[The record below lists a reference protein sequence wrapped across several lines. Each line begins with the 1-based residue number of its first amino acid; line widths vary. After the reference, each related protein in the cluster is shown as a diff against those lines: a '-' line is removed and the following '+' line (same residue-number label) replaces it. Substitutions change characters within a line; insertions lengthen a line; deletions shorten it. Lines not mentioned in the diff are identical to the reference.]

1 MPPAMPGAV
10 RLGDPEEEAAAEA
23 AREVIRSKRLYR
35 YGGVSPNPLERSQ
48 VAKLERSFARRMGVE
63 HALAVNSG
71 TSALVCGLAA
81 LGIGPGDE
89 VIVPAYTWVSTAGA
103 AVAVGAVPVIAEVDD
118 SLTIDP
124 EDARGKVTSR
134 TRAMI
139 PVHMRGAPARMDALM
154 ELASERDLRVF
165 EDAAQAVGGSFGGRM
180 LGTIGD
186 AGAYSFGQHKIITA
200 GEGGMLVSAN
210 ASVHRRATMYS
221 DSACPPNAGVTAE
234 EWLPGLNLRMSE
246 LQGAVLSVQLDRL
259 DELVAAMRSRKIR
272 LRELVAGRLEV
283 KGVRLR
289 RIYDPEGDASIA
301 LIFFLPDHGRTEEV
315 VSALAEEGV
324 PASRLY
330 LEMRDLPHDSV
341 DLHTYPAWAP
351 ILRKRTWTAEGGPW
365 RWHPGQVEYGAE
377 DCSVTMD
384 LLRRAV
390 QVEISP
396 ELTDIQVEQMGAAIP
411 AVIEKLL

>member
-1 MPPAMPGAV
+1 V
-10 RLGDPEEEAAAEA
+10 RLGEPEQEAAAEA

-35 YGGVSPNPLERSQ
+35 AGGVSTKVLEHSQ
-48 VAKLERSFARRMGVE
+48 VAEFERSFARRMGAE

-103 AVAVGAVPVIAEVDD
+103 VVAVGAVPVIAEVDD
-118 SLTIDP
+118 SLNIDP
-124 EDARGKVTSR
+124 EDASAKITPQ
-134 TRAMI
+134 TRAVI

-154 ELASERDLRVF
+154 ELAGERGLRVL
-165 EDAAQAVGGSFGGRM
+165 EDAAQAVGGSFRGRR

-186 AGAYSFGQHKIITA
+186 AGAYSFGQHKIVTA
-200 GEGGMLVSAN
+200 GEGGMLVSGDA
-210 ASVHRRATMYS
+210 AVHRRATMYS
-221 DSACPPNAGVTAE
+221 DSACPPNAGVTAD

-246 LQGAVLSVQLDRL
+246 LHGAVLSVQLDRL
-259 DELVAAMRSRKIR
+259 DALIADMRSRKGR
-272 LRELVAGRLEV
+272 LRELVAGKLEAR
-283 KGVRLR
+283 GVRLR
-289 RIYDPEGDASIA
+289 TINDPEGDASIA

-315 VSALAEEGV
+315 VSALADEGV

-330 LEMRDLPHDSV
+330 LEMRDLPHDYI
-341 DLHTYPAWAP
+341 DLHAYPAWAP

-365 RWHPGQVEYGAE
+365 RWHPGPVEYGAD
-377 DCSVTMD
+377 DCPVTMD

-390 QVEISP
+390 QVAISP
-396 ELTDIQVEQMGAAIP
+396 ELTAAQVEQMGAAIP
-411 AVIEKLL
+411 AVVEKLL

>member
-1 MPPAMPGAV
+1 V
-10 RLGDPEEEAAAEA
+10 RLGEPEQEAAAEA

-35 YGGVSPNPLERSQ
+35 AGGVSTKVLEHSQ
-48 VAKLERSFARRMGVE
+48 VAEFERSFARRMEAE

-103 AVAVGAVPVIAEVDD
+103 VVAVGAVPVIAEVDD
-118 SLTIDP
+118 SLNIDP
-124 EDARGKVTSR
+124 EDASAKITPQ
-134 TRAMI
+134 TRAVI

-154 ELASERDLRVF
+154 ELAGVRGLRVL
-165 EDAAQAVGGSFGGRM
+165 EDAAQAVGGSFRGRR

-200 GEGGMLVSAN
+200 GEGGMLVSGDA
-210 ASVHRRATMYS
+210 AVHRRATMYS
-221 DSACPPNAGVTAE
+221 DSACPPNAGVTAD

-246 LQGAVLSVQLDRL
+246 LHGAVLSVQLDRL
-259 DELVAAMRSRKIR
+259 DALIADMRSRKGR
-272 LRELVAGRLEV
+272 LRELVAGKLEAR
-283 KGVRLR
+283 GVRLR
-289 RIYDPEGDASIA
+289 TINDPEGDASIA

-315 VSALAEEGV
+315 VSALADEGV

-330 LEMRDLPHDSV
+330 LEMRDLPHDYI
-341 DLHTYPAWAP
+341 DLHAYPAWAP

-365 RWHPGQVEYGAE
+365 RWHPGPVEYGAD
-377 DCSVTMD
+377 DCPVTMD

-390 QVEISP
+390 QVAISP
-396 ELTDIQVEQMGAAIP
+396 ELTAAQVEQMGAAIP
-411 AVIEKLL
+411 AVVEKLL

>member
-1 MPPAMPGAV
+1 V
-10 RLGDPEEEAAAEA
+10 RLGEPEQEAAAEA

-35 YGGVSPNPLERSQ
+35 AGGVSTKVLEHSQ
-48 VAKLERSFARRMGVE
+48 VAEFERSFARRMGAE
-63 HALAVNSG
+63 NALAVNSG

-103 AVAVGAVPVIAEVDD
+103 VVAVGAVPVIAEVDD

-124 EDARGKVTSR
+124 DDASAKITPQ
-134 TRAMI
+134 TRAVI
-139 PVHMRGAPARMDALM
+139 PVHMRGASARMDALM
-154 ELASERDLRVF
+154 ELAGERGLRVL
-165 EDAAQAVGGSFGGRM
+165 EDAAQAVGGSFRGRR

-200 GEGGMLVSAN
+200 GEGGMLVSGDA
-210 ASVHRRATMYS
+210 AVHRRATMYS
-221 DSACPPNAGVTAE
+221 DSACPPNAGVTAD

-246 LQGAVLSVQLDRL
+246 LHGAVLSVQLDRL
-259 DELVAAMRSRKIR
+259 DALIADMRSRKAR
-272 LRELVAGRLEV
+272 LRELVAGKLEAR
-283 KGVRLR
+283 GIRLR
-289 RIYDPEGDASIA
+289 TINDPEGDASIA

-315 VSALAEEGV
+315 VSALADEGV

-330 LEMRDLPHDSV
+330 LEMRDLPHDYI
-341 DLHTYPAWAP
+341 DLHAYPAWAP

-365 RWHPGQVEYGAE
+365 RWHPGPVEYGAD
-377 DCSVTMD
+377 DCPVTMD

-390 QVEISP
+390 QVAISP
-396 ELTDIQVEQMGAAIP
+396 ELTAAQVEQMGAAIP
-411 AVIEKLL
+411 AVVEKLL